1 MLRSLF
7 IDFNSYFASVEQQ
20 LSPALRGRPVGVVPV
35 MADSSCCIAASVE
48 AKAFGVKTGT
58 RVSDAKRLCPG
69 IVLVLADHA
78 KYVQVHQQALVVVDR
93 IVPVLQVV
101 SIDEMECELT
111 GRWRERERAVRL
123 AQQVKAALLR
133 EVGQCMRSSVGIA
146 PNRLLAK
153 LASDMHKPDGLT
165 VIEQHEL
172 PARLYPLPL
181 SALNGIGPRM
191 LHRLAACGITTMQQL
206 CAAPRDVLVTAWG
219 GINGSEMY
227 DRLRGQWYGP
237 QATTARSLGHSHV
250 LPPDLRHPEGARA
263 VLHRLVQKAAMRL
276 RQQGYFARSMSVHVR
291 GGNRASTGSARTGS
305 GGLARTGSGGSVRT
319 GSGGSVRTGSE
330 GSARMGGSTWTGS
343 EDSDRME
350 SGERWAEVGE
360 TQDTAF
366 LLHTLDLLWH
376 SGLHTLARP
385 VSVGVQLHGLVPA
398 AQHTPDLFET
408 ATAPPGQPARRDRSR
423 LLAAVDA
430 LNRTHGKNTVY
441 FASAH
446 AGRDHA
452 PMRIAFN
459 RIPDLESEA

>member
-7 IDFNSYFASVEQQ
+7 VDFNSYFASVEQQ
-20 LSPALRGRPVGVVPV
+20 LDPALRGRPVGVVPV
-35 MADSSCCIAASVE
+35 MADSSCCIAASYE

-58 RVSDAKRLCPG
+58 RIADARRLCPG

-78 KYVQVHQQALVVVDR
+78 KYVRVHQQAVAVVDR
-93 IVPVLQVV
+93 IVPVRQVV

-111 GRWRERERAVRL
+111 GRWRERERAVQL
-123 AQQVKAALLR
+123 AQQVKAALLH
-133 EVGQCMRSSVGIA
+133 EVGACMRTSVGIA

-172 PARLYPLPL
+172 PERLYGLPL
-181 SALNGIGPRM
+181 SSINGIGPRM
-191 LHRLAACGITTMQQL
+191 LRRLAACGITSVQQL

-219 GINGSEMY
+219 GVAGADMH
-227 DRLRGQWYGP
+227 DRLRGQAYGP
-237 QATTARSLGHSHV
+237 SITTTRSLGHSHV
-250 LPPDLRHPEGARA
+250 LPPDMRHPGGALA
-263 VLHRLVQKAAMRL
+263 VLHRLTQKAAMRL
-276 RQQGYFARSMSVHVR
+276 RQQGYYARSMSVHVR
-291 GGNRASTGSARTGS
+291 CAHRFARE
-305 GGLARTGSGGSVRT
+305 A
-319 GSGGSVRTGSE
+319 
-330 GSARMGGSTWTGS
+330 
-343 EDSDRME
+343 D
-350 SGERWAEVGE
+350 GERWTQVGE

-366 LLHTLDLLWH
+366 LLGTLQRLWM
-376 SGLHTLARP
+376 SGLQRLP
-385 VSVGVQLHGLVPA
+385 QPLSVGVQLHGLVPA
-398 AQHTPDLFET
+398 AQHTPDLFE
-408 ATAPPGQPARRDRSR
+408 AAAARNPGTPRERAR

-459 RIPDLESEA
+459 RIPDLDSER

>member
-20 LSPALRGRPVGVVPV
+20 LNPALRGRPVGVVPV
-35 MADSSCCIAASVE
+35 MADSSCCIAASYE
-48 AKAFGVKTGT
+48 ARALGIRTGT
-58 RVSDAKRLCPG
+58 RIAEAKRLCPD
-69 IVLVLADHA
+69 IALILADHA
-78 KYVQVHQQALVVVDR
+78 KYVWVHQQALAVVDR

-111 GRWRERERAVRL
+111 GRWRERERAVQL
-123 AQQVKAALLR
+123 AQQVKAALLA
-133 EVGQCMRSSVGIA
+133 EVGECMRTSVGIA

-165 VIEQHEL
+165 VIEQREL
-172 PARLYPLPL
+172 PERLHPLPL

-191 LHRLAACGITTMQQL
+191 VRRLASCGITTMAQL

-219 GINGSEMY
+219 GVNGSEMY

-237 QATTARSLGHSHV
+237 QPTTARSLGHSHV

-276 RQQGYFARSMSVHVR
+276 RKQGFFARSMSVQVR
-291 GGNRASTGSARTGS
+291 CRSAY
-305 GGLARTGSGGSVRT
+305 
-319 GSGGSVRTGSE
+319 
-330 GSARMGGSTWTGS
+330 SAQA
-343 EDSDRME
+343 
-350 SGERWAEVGE
+350 SGERWVEVGE

-366 LLHTLDLLWH
+366 LLHTLDMLWQ
-376 SGLHTLARP
+376 SGLHALTRP
-385 VSVGVQLHGLVPA
+385 VAVGVQLHGLVPA
-398 AQHTPDLFET
+398 AQHTPDLFESTT
-408 ATAPPGQPARRDRSR
+408 AATNRPARDRSR

-459 RIPDLESEA
+459 RIPDLDSEA

>member
-7 IDFNSYFASVEQQ
+7 VDFNSYFASVEQQ
-20 LSPALRGRPVGVVPV
+20 LDPRLRGRPVGVVPV

-58 RVSDAKRLCPG
+58 RVSEARRLCPD
-69 IVLVLADHA
+69 IALVLADHA
-78 KYVQVHQQALVVVDR
+78 KYVRVHQQAVAVVDR

-111 GRWRERERAVRL
+111 GRWRNREQALAL
-123 AQQVKAALLR
+123 AQQVKTALVQAL
-133 EVGQCMRSSVGIA
+133 GACMRTSVGIA

-172 PARLYPLPL
+172 PQRLYPLPL

-191 LHRLAACGITTMQQL
+191 LRRLSACGIDTMFQL
-206 CAAPRDVLVTAWG
+206 CAAPRDVLVTVWG
-219 GINGSEMY
+219 GLAGSDMY
-227 DRLRGQWYGP
+227 DKLRGRWYGP
-237 QATTARSLGHSHV
+237 RSTATRSLGHSHV
-250 LPPDLRHPEGARA
+250 LPPDLRHPEGAYA
-263 VLHRLVQKAAMRL
+263 VLCRLVQKAAMRL
-276 RQQGYFARSMSVHVR
+276 RHQGYYASSMHVHVR
-291 GGNRASTGSARTGS
+291 SAHRYS
-305 GGLARTGSGGSVRT
+305 REA
-319 GSGGSVRTGSE
+319 
-330 GSARMGGSTWTGS
+330 
-343 EDSDRME
+343 

-360 TQDTAF
+360 TQDTAA
-366 LLHTLDLLWH
+366 LLHTLQVLWN
-376 SGLHTLARP
+376 SGLNALERP
-385 VSVGVQLHGLVPA
+385 VSVGVQMLGLVPA
-398 AQHTPDLFET
+398 AQHTPDLFE
-408 ATAPPGQPARRDRSR
+408 ATSLHGNRPPATRGR

-430 LNRTHGKNTVY
+430 LNRRHGKNTVY

-459 RIPDLESEA
+459 RIPDLDSER

>member
-20 LSPALRGRPVGVVPV
+20 LDPALRGRPVGVVPV
-35 MADSSCCIAASVE
+35 MANSSCCIAASVE

-69 IVLVLADHA
+69 IALVLADHA
-78 KYVQVHQQALVVVDR
+78 KYVQVHQQALAVVDR

-123 AQQVKAALLR
+123 GRQVKAALLR
-133 EVGQCMRSSVGIA
+133 ELGECMRSSVGIA

-172 PARLYPLPL
+172 PERLYPLPL

-191 LHRLAACGITTMQQL
+191 LRRLASCGITRMEQL
-206 CAAPRDVLVTAWG
+206 CTAPRDLLVTAWG
-219 GINGSEMY
+219 GVNGSEMY
-227 DRLRGQWYGP
+227 DRLRGQWYGT
-237 QATTARSLGHSHV
+237 QGTTARSLGHSHV

-276 RQQGYFARSMSVHVR
+276 RQQGFYASSMSVHVR
-291 GGNRASTGSARTGS
+291 EAAWASTGSARTGNWDS
-305 GGLARTGSGGSVRT
+305 ARTGSKD
-319 GSGGSVRTGSE
+319 SGRAET
-330 GSARMGGSTWTGS
+330 
-343 EDSDRME
+343 
-350 SGERWAEVGE
+350 GERWAQVGE

-366 LLHTLDLLWH
+366 LLRTLQDLWL
-376 SGLHTLARP
+376 SGLHRLQRP

-398 AQHTPDLFET
+398 GQHTPDLFDSPTPSEGCK
-408 ATAPPGQPARRDRSR
+408 PVRDRSR

-441 FASAH
+441 FASGH

-459 RIPDLESEA
+459 RIPDLDSER

>member
-20 LSPALRGRPVGVVPV
+20 LDPALRGRPVGVVPV
-35 MADSSCCIAASVE
+35 MADSSCCIAASAE

-69 IVLVLADHA
+69 IALVLADHA
-78 KYVQVHQQALVVVDR
+78 KYVQVHQQALAVVDR

-133 EVGQCMRSSVGIA
+133 EVGPCMRSSVGIA

-172 PARLYPLPL
+172 PERLYPLPL

-191 LHRLAACGITTMQQL
+191 LRRLASCGITRMEQL
-206 CAAPRDVLVTAWG
+206 CTAPRDVLVTAWG

-237 QATTARSLGHSHV
+237 RGTTARSLGHSHV

-276 RQQGYFARSMSVHVR
+276 RQQGFYASSMSVHVR
-291 GGNRASTGSARTGS
+291 EAAWASTGSARTGNWDS
-305 GGLARTGSGGSVRT
+305 ARTGSKD
-319 GSGGSVRTGSE
+319 SGRAET
-330 GSARMGGSTWTGS
+330 
-343 EDSDRME
+343 
-350 SGERWAEVGE
+350 GERWAQVGE

-366 LLHTLDLLWH
+366 LLRTLQDLWL
-376 SGLHTLARP
+376 SGLHRLQRP

-398 AQHTPDLFET
+398 GQHTPDLFDSPT
-408 ATAPPGQPARRDRSR
+408 ATDDRKPVRDRSR

-430 LNRTHGKNTVY
+430 LNRAHGKNTVY
-441 FASAH
+441 FASGH

-459 RIPDLESEA
+459 RIPDLDSER

>member
-20 LSPALRGRPVGVVPV
+20 LDAALRGRPVGVVPV

-58 RVSDAKRLCPG
+58 RVADAKRLCPQ
-69 IVLVLADHA
+69 IVLILADHA
-78 KYVQVHQQALVVVDR
+78 KYVQVHQQAVAVVDR

-123 AQQVKAALLR
+123 AQQVKATLLR
-133 EVGQCMRSSVGIA
+133 EVGECMRTSVGIA

-165 VIEQHEL
+165 VIEAHEI
-172 PARLYPLPL
+172 PGRLYALPL
-181 SALNGIGPRM
+181 SALNGIGARM
-191 LHRLAACGITTMQQL
+191 VRRLAACGITTMQQL
-206 CAAPRDVLVTAWG
+206 YAAPRDVLVTAWG
-219 GINGSEMY
+219 GVAGSEMY
-227 DRLRGQWYGP
+227 DKLRGQWYGP
-237 QATTARSLGHSHV
+237 RTSATRSLGHSHV
-250 LPPDLRHPEGARA
+250 LPPDMRNPQGAQA

-291 GGNRASTGSARTGS
+291 CRSAY
-305 GGLARTGSGGSVRT
+305 
-319 GSGGSVRTGSE
+319 
-330 GSARMGGSTWTGS
+330 SAQAT
-343 EDSDRME
+343 
-350 SGERWAEVGE
+350 GERWVEVGE

-366 LLHTLDLLWH
+366 LLQALDTLWR
-376 SGLHTLARP
+376 SGLQQLPRP
-385 VSVGVQLHGLVPA
+385 VAVGVQLHGLVPA
-398 AQHTPDLFET
+398 TQHTPDLFE
-408 ATAPPGQPARRDRSR
+408 AAASGAAPRDRSR

-430 LNRTHGKNTVY
+430 LNRAHGKNTVY

-459 RIPDLESEA
+459 RIPDLASER